1 MYIMHSLFYKYILE
15 KKMLYPW
22 KDEYSVGVSRFDNH
36 HKKLFDIANQLHE
49 MMKSGKGADVIE
61 PVLRELID
69 YTKYHL
75 AEEEKALERIGYS
88 AIAAHKRAHV
98 IFTEQLNE
106 GLVEIEKGRALFVV
120 VKVSKA
126 VIDWLIDHI
135 FGIDQK
141 YTAEMNAAGIH

>member
-1 MYIMHSLFYKYILE
+1 
-15 KKMLYPW
+15 MLYPW

-61 PVLRELID
+61 VTLRELVD

-75 AEEEKALERIGYS
+75 AEEEKTLERIGYS
-88 AIAAHKRAHV
+88 GIAAHKRAHV
-98 IFTEQLNE
+98 IFTDELNE
-106 GLVEIEKGRALFVV
+106 AMSEIEKGRAQFVV
-120 VKVSKA
+120 VKVSRT

-135 FGIDQK
+135 FGIDKK
-141 YTAEMNAAGIH
+141 YTAEMNAAGIN

>member
-1 MYIMHSLFYKYILE
+1 
-15 KKMLYPW
+15 MLYPW

-36 HKKLFDIANQLHE
+36 HKKLFDIANQLHD

-61 PVLRELID
+61 VTLRELVD

-75 AEEEKALERIGYS
+75 SEEEKALERIGYS
-88 AIAAHKRAHV
+88 GIAAHKRAHA
-98 IFTEQLNE
+98 IFTEELNKAVE
-106 GLVEIEKGRALFVV
+106 EIEKGRAQFVV
-120 VKVSKA
+120 VKVSKT

-135 FGIDQK
+135 FGIDKK

>member
-1 MYIMHSLFYKYILE
+1 
-15 KKMLYPW
+15 MLYPW

-61 PVLRELID
+61 VTLRELVD

-75 AEEEKALERIGYS
+75 AEEEKAMERIAYS
-88 AIAAHKRAHV
+88 GISSHKRAHV
-98 IFTEQLNE
+98 IFIDQLNE
-106 GLVEIEKGRALFVV
+106 SVREIDAGRAQFVV
-120 VKVSKA
+120 VKVSKT

-135 FGIDQK
+135 FGIDKK
-141 YTAEMNAAGIH
+141 YTAEMNAAGIV

>member
-1 MYIMHSLFYKYILE
+1 
-15 KKMLYPW
+15 MLYPW

-49 MMKSGKGADVIE
+49 MMKSGKGEDVIE

-75 AEEEKALERIGYS
+75 AEEEKTMERIGYS
-88 AIAAHKRAHV
+88 NITSHKRAHV
-98 IFTEQLNE
+98 IFTEQLNNAMI
-106 GLVEIEKGRALFVV
+106 EIEKGRTTFVV
-120 VKVSKA
+120 IKVA
-126 VIDWLIDHI
+126 QTVIDWLIDHI

-141 YTAEMNAAGIH
+141 YTAEMNAAGIN

>member
-1 MYIMHSLFYKYILE
+1 
-15 KKMLYPW
+15 MLYPW

-36 HKKLFDIANQLHE
+36 HKKLFDIANELHN
-49 MMKSGKGADVIE
+49 MMKTGKGAEVIE
-61 PVLRELID
+61 TSLRELID

-88 AIAAHKRAHV
+88 GISSHKRAHA
-98 IFTEQLNE
+98 IFTKELNNA
-106 GLVEIEKGRALFVV
+106 LAEIENGRAQFVV
-120 VKVSKA
+120 VKVSKM

-135 FGIDQK
+135 FVIDHK

>member
-1 MYIMHSLFYKYILE
+1 
-15 KKMLYPW
+15 MLYPW

-61 PVLRELID
+61 TTLRELVD

-88 AIAAHKRAHV
+88 GISSHKRAHA
-98 IFTEQLNE
+98 IFTDQLNDAMKDIE
-106 GLVEIEKGRALFVV
+106 GGRAQFVV
-120 VKVSKA
+120 VKVSKT

-135 FGIDQK
+135 FGIDKK
-141 YTAEMNAAGIH
+141 YTAEMNAAGMN

>member
-1 MYIMHSLFYKYILE
+1 
-15 KKMLYPW
+15 MLYPW

-61 PVLRELID
+61 VTLRELVD

-75 AEEEKALERIGYS
+75 AEEEKAMERIGYS
-88 AIAAHKRAHV
+88 GISSHKRAHA
-98 IFTEQLNE
+98 IFTAQLGE
-106 GLVEIEKGRALFVV
+106 SVKEIESGRAQFVV

-126 VIDWLIDHI
+126 LIDWLIDHI
-135 FGIDQK
+135 FGLDKK
-141 YTAEMNAAGIH
+141 YTAEMSAAGIV

>member
-1 MYIMHSLFYKYILE
+1 
-15 KKMLYPW
+15 MLYPW

-36 HKKLFDIANQLHE
+36 HKKLFDIANQLHD
-49 MMKSGKGADVIE
+49 MMKTGKGADVIE
-61 PVLRELID
+61 VTLRELVD

-88 AIAAHKRAHV
+88 GISSHKRAHA
-98 IFTEQLNE
+98 IFTEQLNSAME
-106 GLVEIEKGRALFVV
+106 EIEQGRAQFVV

-135 FGIDQK
+135 FGIDKK
-141 YTAEMNAAGIH
+141 YTAEMNAAGIN

>member
-1 MYIMHSLFYKYILE
+1 
-15 KKMLYPW
+15 MLYPW

-61 PVLRELID
+61 TTLRELVD

-88 AIAAHKRAHV
+88 GISSHKRAHA
-98 IFTEQLNE
+98 IFTDQLNDAMKDIE
-106 GLVEIEKGRALFVV
+106 GGRAQFVV
-120 VKVSKA
+120 VKVSRT

-135 FGIDQK
+135 FGIDKK
-141 YTAEMNAAGIH
+141 YTAEMNAAGIN